1 MTTKRLKRRP
11 LRIIKASEI
20 KQNYSMQKAI
30 DAMHR
35 AFSLLSSGDSFVPSR
50 YVTKLPSE
58 KLLMLFKPAYVEND
72 NRLSVKIITQREGSC
87 ILGIPLIQ
95 GVVLVIDSETGEILS
110 LMDGEYLTAL
120 RTGAASGLATRF
132 FARKNAEV
140 LALFGC
146 GAQGIT
152 QLEAV
157 ACERDIKKVLVFDKN
172 EETAKQFISEME
184 RRFDL
189 KMFYT
194 SDTKQVKE
202 ADIICTATNS
212 CKPLFGRENVKEGV
226 HINAIGSFQPHM
238 QELDPIL
245 LRDAKIYF
253 DLKESCLR
261 ESGDFIKPLS
271 EGLITEKQIV
281 GEIGDYCLN
290 KIPGRESEDEI
301 TIFKSVGVAIQDYA
315 VATDIYNFSLTEGF
329 GQEINLFE

>member
-1 MTTKRLKRRP
+1 MSTKRLTRKP
-11 LRIIKASEI
+11 LRIIKAGDI
-20 KQNYSMQKAI
+20 KGNYIMKQAI

-35 AFSLLSSGDSFVPSR
+35 AFSLLSSGESFVPSR

-58 KLLMLFKPAYVEND
+58 KLLMLFKPAFVESD
-72 NRLSVKIITQREGSC
+72 NRLAIKIITQRERSC

-95 GVVLVIDSETGEILS
+95 GVVMVIDAETGEILS
-110 LMDGEYLTAL
+110 LMDGEYITAL

-132 FARKNAEV
+132 FARKDAEV

-152 QLEAV
+152 QLEAMV
-157 ACERDIKKVLVFDKN
+157 CERQIRKVFVFDKN
-172 EETAKQFISEME
+172 KNRAFRFIEEMQGKTDAELVFS
-184 RRFDL
+184 RD
-189 KMFYT
+189 T
-194 SDTKQVKE
+194 SVLSE

-212 CKPLFGRENVKEGV
+212 TKQLFKREEVKKGV

-238 QELDPIL
+238 QELDPYL

-253 DLKESCLR
+253 DLKEACLK
-261 ESGDFIKPLS
+261 ESGDFIKPIS
-271 EGLITEKQIV
+271 EGLITEKQIA
-281 GEIGDYCLN
+281 GEIGSYCLN
-290 KIPGRESEDEI
+290 KIPGRESDDEI

-315 VATDIYNFSLTEGF
+315 VATDIYNYSLEKGF